1 MPVADKDYK
10 KKLEKAT
17 AEGRGQG
24 RVRIPLELDPR
35 LQGAVMGGTSGVGVT
50 AGKAIQ
56 GVVGSIL
63 GKVAG
68 FGSKAPAVVP
78 KVTSAAPRALPS
90 GRNLPAVRNL
100 PATRRGVGRPAPNN
114 SFAKEAGVIAGG
126 AVVAGGTAK
135 ATSAYRAGR
144 NSATTPSVKPSVK
157 PAASSSTKR
166 KDLAFFMAEAKK
178 KGKTGKAV
186 SNYAYTMLK
195 DSRMR
200 TGTTALTGDRIS
212 GTKKV

>member
-17 AEGRGQG
+17 SEGRGQG
-24 RVRIPLELDPR
+24 RVRVPLELDPR
-35 LQGAVMGGTSGVGVT
+35 LQGAVMGGTRSVGAT
-50 AGKAIQ
+50 TGKAIQ

-63 GKVAG
+63 GKAAS
-68 FGSKAPAVVP
+68 FGSKAPAIVP

-90 GRNLPAVRNL
+90 GSNLPAVRNL

-114 SFAKEAGVIAGG
+114 SFAKEAGIIAGG
-126 AVVAGGTAK
+126 AVVAGGAAK
-135 ATSAYRAGR
+135 ATGAYRAGR
-144 NSATTPSVKPSVK
+144 NSATTPSTK
-157 PAASSSTKR
+157 PAASSSSKR
-166 KDLAFFMAEAKK
+166 KNLAFYMAEAKK

-195 DSRMR
+195 DNRMR
-200 TGTTALTGDRIS
+200 TGTTALTGARIS

>member
-17 AEGRGQG
+17 SEGRGQG
-24 RVRIPLELDPR
+24 RVRVPLELDPR
-35 LQGAVMGGTSGVGVT
+35 LQGAVMGGTRSVGAT
-50 AGKAIQ
+50 TGKAIQ

-68 FGSKAPAVVP
+68 FGSKAPAIVP

-90 GRNLPAVRNL
+90 GSNLPAVRNL

-114 SFAKEAGVIAGG
+114 SFAKEAGIIAGG
-126 AVVAGGTAK
+126 AVVAGGAAK
-135 ATSAYRAGR
+135 ATGAYRAGR
-144 NSATTPSVKPSVK
+144 NSATTPSTKPT
-157 PAASSSTKR
+157 AASSSSKR
-166 KDLAFFMAEAKK
+166 KNLAFYMAEAKK

-195 DSRMR
+195 DNRMR
-200 TGTTALTGDRIS
+200 TGTTALTGA
-212 GTKKV
+212 TY